1 MVNLQQRMGAA
12 DPLFPAAGFLPLSD
26 TGGTQRTIVHTPG
39 GLRPFSTTL
48 ARPATADGKKHDTA
62 STRNATT
69 EATQYTDDSEVKPDS
84 YSDTAMD
91 S

>member
-1 MVNLQQRMGAA
+1 
-12 DPLFPAAGFLPLSD
+12 
-26 TGGTQRTIVHTPG
+26 
-39 GLRPFSTTL
+39 LRPFSTTL